1 MKKNIITS
9 LLFIGLL
16 GLAMGSYA
24 RKVPVAE
31 NRSQQ
36 QGSQVRLKSTAE
48 ACLPGA
54 VSTELKINN
63 VRARINSGGDMWWDL
78 ADVSEYEVPYG
89 SKMTSM
95 FAGALWIGG
104 TDINGQLKL
113 AAHRYRQVGNDFFP
127 GPLTIDGTASV
138 SAETCI
144 KYDKMNV
151 IYRKDVDEFLAWQ
164 ASPSDYPDYTMP
176 SYFSTYPAMG
186 DELLGQSRY
195 LAPFFDAN
203 EDLFYNPLDGD
214 YPYYDIDNDLCH
226 QPDSTLET
234 IEGIVSGG
242 ILADQVLKG
251 DQTIW
256 WVFNDKGNVHT
267 ETQGAAIGLEIRAQA
282 FAFSTND
289 EINNMTFYS
298 FEIINRSTY
307 TLQETYMSLW
317 TDPDL
322 GYGFDDYVGCDVLRG
337 LGYCYNGDQYDEDGS
352 GAFGYGDQPP
362 AVGIDFFQGPYMDP
376 DGIDNP
382 AFVKTTDSSGAIVIE
397 NCNEAV
403 NGVNFG
409 NGIID
414 DERYG
419 MRRFVYHNNWGTVPP
434 YMTDPDIA
442 IEYYNFLRGYWKDNT
457 RMLYGGNAHV
467 SSGAYGP
474 ECDFMFP
481 DETDPCDWGTGG
493 VPPAGP
499 RKWTEETAGN
509 QPYDRRFM
517 QSAGPFTLKPGAL
530 NYITV
535 GLPWARATS
544 GGPFASVEL
553 LRRTDDKC
561 QRLFDN
567 CFKVVDGPDAPDLTL
582 QELDKEIILFITN
595 SGSSNNYLEQYEE
608 GDPSIVSP
616 EGEHY
621 DSLYRFEGY
630 QVFQVKDI
638 SVSATDLYDTD
649 KARLIAQCDV
659 ENDVSRLINFYYSDD
674 LGAVVPREE
683 VNGANEGIVHSF
695 RVLEDQFA
703 TGDKRLVNNK
713 KYYFMVIAYAFNE
726 YEKYS
731 QDPAY
736 QIPGIASLYGQQKP
750 YLAGRKN
757 IETYVGIPHMPSP
770 ENSGT
775 LIQSNYGDGPKI
787 TRIEGQGNGGMIL
800 EMTEASRN
808 AALINNSILTPTYEN
823 GFGPLDIKVIDPLNV
838 KEADYVL
845 RFDTLSTIPDSL
857 HLARWILEEYDLS
870 GNLVASY
877 LSDHSIETRFEQ
889 IFVDLG
895 ISVTLAQALAPGDQ
909 THPTNGFLQADIIYE
924 DPTRMW
930 LSGVPDI
937 DGPSVYNWIRSGT
950 TDSDD
955 NDQDDFIISGVFGDA
970 GQYYEKLLGGTWAP
984 FRLTSFS
991 TDNPGIAESSVQA
1004 WISNTNKLSN
1014 LASIDVVLTPD
1025 KSKWTRC
1032 PVLEMCEDKTLSE
1045 GGAVKHSLRK
1055 HASVD
1060 KNGNTGTP
1068 EATYDGYAM
1077 GMGWFPGY
1085 VINIETGERLN
1096 VAFGEDSW
1104 LIGENGRD
1112 MLFNPTANY
1121 EALTQTLFG
1130 GKHFLYIFGHKGDNV
1145 NDCPAYDGG
1154 KWLADKY
1161 NLNTTV
1167 AWRHI
1172 YSCVMYTS
1180 IPLSVPNEDWLS
1192 NEARVRIRVS
1202 KPYAINY
1209 STYGSA
1215 TAQNKNYPMYSF
1227 NTSDIATK
1235 TNDLE
1240 TAKTALDLI
1249 NVVPNPYYAN
1259 SGYEETQLD
1268 NKVKITNLPS
1278 KCTVSIYTVD
1288 GMLIR
1293 RYTRDDP
1300 NSTYIDWDLKNSANI
1315 PISGGLYLIHVDAP
1329 GVGER
1334 TIKWFGSL
1342 RPIDLNSF

>member
-1 MKKNIITS
+1 MKKNIIAS
-9 LLFIGLL
+9 LLFIGLV

-24 RKVPVAE
+24 RKVPVT
-31 NRSQQ
+31 NDRSSQQ
-36 QGSQVRLKSTAE
+36 RGAEVKLKASTAG
-48 ACLPGA
+48 CLPGA

-78 ADVSEYEVPYG
+78 ASVSEYEVPYG
-89 SKMTSM
+89 SKKTSM
-95 FAGALWIGG
+95 YAGALWIGG
-104 TDINGQLKL
+104 TDVNGQLKL
-113 AAHRYRQVGNDFFP
+113 AAHRYRQVGNDFYP
-127 GPLTIDGTASV
+127 GPLTIDGTAAV

-144 KYDKMNV
+144 KYDRMNV
-151 IYRKDVDEFLAWQ
+151 IYRADVDEFLAAN
-164 ASPSDYPDYTMP
+164 ASPADYPNYAIP
-176 SYFSTYPAMG
+176 AYFFTYPAHG
-186 DELLGQSRY
+186 DQTLGQSFY
-195 LAPFFDAN
+195 LAPFFDA
-203 EDLFYNPLDGD
+203 DYSGDYDPTLGD
-214 YPYYDIDNDLCH
+214 YPYYDIDNSLCH
-226 QPDSTLET
+226 SAAPTLET
-234 IEGIVSGG
+234 ENGIVTGG

-267 ETQGAAIGLEIRAQA
+267 ESSGNSIGLEIRAQA

-322 GYGFDDYVGCDVLRG
+322 GYSHDDYVGCDVLRG
-337 LGYCYNGDQYDEDGS
+337 LGYCYNGDSYDEDGN

-382 AFVKTTDSSGAIVIE
+382 AFKQYTDSTGATVTV

-419 MRRFVYHNNWGTVPP
+419 MRRFVYHNNTGTVPW
-434 YMTDPDIA
+434 YMTDPEIA
-442 IEYYNFLRGYWKDNT
+442 IEYYNFLRGFWKDNT
-457 RMLYGGNAHV
+457 RMLYGGNAHF

-474 ECDFMFP
+474 VCDFMFP

-493 VPPAGP
+493 IPPAGA

-535 GLPWARATS
+535 GIPWARATS

-567 CFKVVDGPDAPDLTL
+567 CFKVVDGPDAPDVTI
-582 QELDKEIILFITN
+582 QELDKEIILYITN
-595 SGSSNNYLEQYEE
+595 SASSNNYLEQYEE

-616 EGEHY
+616 EGQHY

-630 QVFQVKDI
+630 QVYQLKDN
-638 SVSATDLYDTD
+638 SVSATDVYDAD

-659 ENDVSRLINFYYSDD
+659 ENDVTRLINFYYSED

-713 KYYFMVIAYAFNE
+713 KYYFMVIAYAYNE
-726 YEKYS
+726 YEKYT
-731 QDPAY
+731 QNPDN
-736 QIPGIASLYGQQKP
+736 QQPGVASLYGQQKP

-757 IETYVGIPHMPSP
+757 IDVYPGIPHIPDP
-770 ENSGT
+770 ENYGT
-775 LIQSNYGDGPKI
+775 SPNADYGDGPKI
-787 TRIEGQGNGGMIL
+787 TRIEGQGNGGLVL
-800 EMTEASRN
+800 EMTKESRD
-808 AALINNSILTPTYEN
+808 AAFANNINLTPTYEN
-823 GFGPLDIKVIDPLNV
+823 NFGPIQVQVIDPLNV
-838 KEADYVL
+838 KEAEYVL
-845 RFDTLSTIPDSL
+845 RFDTNSTIADSMQY
-857 HLARWILEEYDLS
+857 ATWILEEYDME
-870 GNLVASY
+870 GNFVDSY
-877 LSDHSIETRFEQ
+877 KSDHAISSKFEQ
-889 IFVDLG
+889 IFIDLG
-895 ISVTLAQALAPGDQ
+895 ISITMVQGKSPGDQ
-909 THPTNGFLQADIIYE
+909 THPTNGFLEAEIIYS

-930 LSGVPDI
+930 LSGVPDV
-937 DGPSVYNWIRSGT
+937 DGPTVYNWIRSGT
-950 TDSDD
+950 TDSEDG
-955 NDQDDFIISGVFGDA
+955 NYSDFIYGGSYIDA

-984 FRLTSFS
+984 YRLTSF
-991 TDNPGIAESSVQA
+991 IAENPALQSVNA
-1004 WISNTNKLSN
+1004 FLLTSNKMAN
-1014 LASIDVVLTPD
+1014 LASVDIVLTPD

-1032 PVLEMCEDKTLSE
+1032 PVLETCEDKLLSE
-1045 GGAVKHSLRK
+1045 GGAEKLGLRA

-1060 KNGNTGTP
+1060 KNGNTGTA
-1068 EATYDGYAM
+1068 EATYDGRAT

-1085 VINIETGERLN
+1085 AINIETGERLN
-1096 VAFGEDSW
+1096 IAFGEDSW

-1112 MLFNPTANY
+1112 MLFNPTSSF
-1121 EALTQTLFG
+1121 EALNQTLFG
-1130 GKHFLYIFGHKGDNV
+1130 GKHFVYIFGHNGDGL

-1154 KWLADKY
+1154 AWLYDKI
-1161 NLNTTV
+1161 NTYTPTSLKY
-1167 AWRHI
+1167 AFQSAMW
-1172 YSCVMYTS
+1172 TS
-1180 IPLSVPNEDWLS
+1180 IPTSVPNEEWLS
-1192 NEARVRIRVS
+1192 NEARIRIRVS
-1202 KPYAINY
+1202 KPYADNY
-1209 STYGSA
+1209 SSYGS
-1215 TAQNKNYPMYSF
+1215 TTPQNKNYPMYSF
-1227 NTSDIATK
+1227 STSDIATK
-1235 TNDLE
+1235 KNDVE
-1240 TAKTALDLI
+1240 TAKSALDLI
-1249 NVVPNPYYAN
+1249 NVVPNPYYAT
-1259 SGYEETQLD
+1259 SGYEESQLD
-1268 NKVKITNLPS
+1268 NKVKITNLPT
-1278 KCTVSIYTVD
+1278 KCTVSIFTVD
-1288 GMLIR
+1288 GTLIR
-1293 RYTRDDP
+1293 KFTRDDP
-1300 NSTYIDWDLKNSANI
+1300 NSTYIDWDLKNSADI

>member
-9 LLFIGLL
+9 LLFIGLF

-31 NRSQQ
+31 NRSKQEGTQ
-36 QGSQVRLKSTAE
+36 IRLKSTAE

-78 ADVSEYEVPYG
+78 ADIAEYEVPYG

-127 GPLTIDGTASV
+127 GPLTVDGTASIG
-138 SAETCI
+138 SETCI
-144 KYDKMNV
+144 QYDKMNV
-151 IYRKDVDEFLAWQ
+151 IYRKDVDEFLAWR
-164 ASPSDYPDYTMP
+164 ADPTEYP
-176 SYFSTYPAMG
+176 SYTIPAYFATYPAHG
-186 DELLGQSRY
+186 DVSKGQSRY

-203 EDLFYNPLDGD
+203 DDLDYNPEDGD
-214 YPYYDIDNDLCH
+214 YPYYDIDNSLCH
-226 QPDSTLET
+226 QTTPTIET
-234 IEGIVSGG
+234 EEGIVNGG

-267 ETQGAAIGLEIRAQA
+267 ETQGASIGLEIRAQA

-322 GYGFDDYVGCDVLRG
+322 GYSHDDYVGCDVLRG
-337 LGYCYNGDQYDEDGS
+337 LGYAYNGDQYDEDGN
-352 GAFGYGDQPP
+352 GAFGYGNQPP
-362 AVGIDFFQGPYMDP
+362 AIGIDFFQGPYMDP
-376 DGIDNP
+376 DGVDNG
-382 AFVKTTDSSGAIVIE
+382 AFTQYSDTSGATVTE

-419 MRRFVYHNNWGTVPP
+419 MRRFVYHNNSGTVPW

-442 IEYYNFLRGYWKDNT
+442 IEYYNMLRGFWKDNT
-457 RMLYGGNAHV
+457 RMLYGGNAHF

-493 VPPAGP
+493 IPPAGP

-544 GGPFASVEL
+544 GGPFASVTL

-567 CFKVVDGPDAPDLTL
+567 CFKVVDGPDAPDLTI
-582 QELDKEIILFITN
+582 QELDKEIILFISN
-595 SGSSNNYLEQYEE
+595 SASSNNYLEQYEE

-616 EGEHY
+616 EGQQY
-621 DSLYRFEGY
+621 DSLYVFEGY
-630 QVFQVKDI
+630 QIFQVKDI
-638 SVSATDLYDTD
+638 SVSATDVYDSD

-659 ENDVSRLINFYYSDD
+659 ENDVSRLINFYYSED

-695 RVLEDQFA
+695 RVLDDQFA

-713 KYYFMVIAYAFNE
+713 KYYFLVIAYAFNE

-736 QIPGIASLYGQQKP
+736 QISGEASLYGQQKP

-757 IETYVGIPHMPSP
+757 IDNYTAIPHIPSP
-770 ENSGT
+770 ESNGT
-775 LIQSNYGDGPKI
+775 LIQASYGDGPKI
-787 TRIEGQGNGGMIL
+787 TRIEGQGNGGLVL

-808 AALINNSILTPTYEN
+808 TALANNFILTPTYEN
-823 GFGPLDIKVIDPLNV
+823 SFGPLDVKVIDPLNV
-838 KEADYVL
+838 KEANYYL
-845 RFDTLSTIPDSL
+845 RFDTASTTANQMQ
-857 HLARWILEEYDLS
+857 LASWILEEYDLS

-877 LSDHSIETRFEQ
+877 PSDHSIESKFEQ
-889 IFVDLG
+889 IFIDLG
-895 ISVTLAQALAPGDQ
+895 ISVALAQSKYPGDQ

-924 DPTRMW
+924 DPTHMW
-930 LSGVPDI
+930 LGGIPDI

-955 NDQDDFIISGVFGDA
+955 NEQDDFMIDGAFGDA

-984 FRLTSFS
+984 YRLTSFAEN
-991 TDNPGIAESSVQA
+991 NPGNGDLQSFLGFNLMQ
-1004 WISNTNKLSN
+1004 N
-1014 LASIDVVLTPD
+1014 LASVDVVLTPD
-1025 KSKWTRC
+1025 KSKWSRC
-1032 PVLEMCEDKTLSE
+1032 PVLEMCEDPILSE
-1045 GGAVKHSLRK
+1045 GNAKK
-1055 HASVD
+1055 HALRNHPSVD
-1060 KNGNTGTP
+1060 KNGNTGTA
-1068 EATYDGYAM
+1068 EANYDGLTT

-1112 MLFNPTANY
+1112 MLFNPTSSY
-1121 EALTQTLFG
+1121 EALNQTLFG
-1130 GKHFLYIFGHKGDNV
+1130 GKHFLYIYGHKGDDANS
-1145 NDCPAYDGG
+1145 CPSYDGG
-1154 KWLADKY
+1154 QWIVSKIVQNTQVSLR
-1161 NLNTTV
+1161 NLYASAMWV
-1167 AWRHI
+1167 
-1172 YSCVMYTS
+1172 S
-1180 IPLSVPNEDWLS
+1180 IPLAVRDEEWLS

-1202 KPYAINY
+1202 KPYAVNY
-1209 STYGSA
+1209 STYGST
-1215 TAQNKNYPMYSF
+1215 TAQNKNYPLYSF
-1227 NTSDIATK
+1227 NTSDLATLK
-1235 TNDLE
+1235 NDLP
-1240 TAKTALDLI
+1240 TAKNALDLI
-1249 NVVPNPYYAN
+1249 NVVPNPYYAA
-1259 SGYEETQLD
+1259 SGYEESQLD
-1268 NKVKITNLPS
+1268 NRVKITNLPS
-1278 KCTVSIYTVD
+1278 TCTVSIYTID
-1288 GMLIR
+1288 GMMIR
-1293 RYTRDDP
+1293 RFTRDDP
-1300 NSTYIDWDLKNSANI
+1300 QTTYIDWDLKNSASI
-1315 PISGGLYLIHVDAP
+1315 PISGGMYLIHINAP
-1329 GVGER
+1329 GIGER